1 MTPTHPQ
8 ETEDHVSGEQ
18 PADSTRDR
26 ILQVASQIFAVKG
39 YHGAGVSELGE
50 AAGLQ
55 RGALYYHIGSKE
67 DLLFDLCK
75 RHVDEALTRGR
86 AAVASTPDP
95 REQLRRLVHA
105 HLNTLAERRS
115 DVIVAEH
122 EMRSLTGD
130 RSVRLRALR
139 REYQSLFE
147 EVFERGVAAGV
158 FRTAHPIDVMGVLG
172 LLNYTYVWLD
182 PKGPTSVDEIAER
195 LVVLIIDGMAAH

>member
-1 MTPTHPQ
+1 MPSQ
-8 ETEDHVSGEQ
+8 ISQ

-26 ILQVASQIFAVKG
+26 ILQAASSIFAEKG

-50 AAGLQ
+50 AAGIQ

-75 RHVDEALTRGR
+75 RHVDEALIRGR
-86 AAVASTPDP
+86 AAVASTDDP
-95 REQLRRLVHA
+95 EEQLRRLVHA
-105 HLNTLAERRS
+105 HINTLAERRN

-130 RSVRLRALR
+130 RAERLRALR

-147 EVFERGVAAGV
+147 EVFQRGTDAGV
-158 FRTAHPIDVMGVLG
+158 FRSANPVDVMGVLG
-172 LLNYTYVWLD
+172 LLNYTYMWLD
-182 PKGPTSVDEIAER
+182 AKGPTPIDEVADR
-195 LVVLIIDGMAAH
+195 LLILILRGMASD